1 MENDEKLTLAAASTI
16 VEAVLGKG
24 RELRLLPL
32 TVAVLDSGGH
42 LVALKR
48 EDESGIMRADIAI
61 GKAWGSLG
69 MGTSSRT
76 LRDRISDRPTFLNA
90 LAVVS
95 QGRFIPVP
103 GGVLIRNGD
112 KKVVGAVGVSGDT
125 SDRDEYCA
133 IAAIGA
139 AGFQSDPKEPNPKWN
154 ESHL

>member
-1 MENDEKLTLAAASTI
+1 MMNDEKLTLAAATTI
-16 VEAVLGKG
+16 VDVALEKG
-24 RELRLLPL
+24 RELQLLPL

-48 EDESGIMRADIAI
+48 ADDSGIMRSDIAI

-103 GGVLIRNGD
+103 GGVLIRNTN

-133 IAAIGA
+133 IVAIAA

-154 ESHL
+154 ESRL